1 MNSNSSVGSTKYDP
15 DLIKADVIL
24 ARKRVDRLRHELE
37 QIRAE
42 MQYKQRGL
50 DTLAMY
56 IYIQGPVVQNFV
68 SLMSLLRPQLVVN
81 AGYISKYTVICV
93 SHFINKNNSV
103 FVIFMF
109 EI

>member
-1 MNSNSSVGSTKYDP
+1 MFVSVNSNSSVGSTKYDP

-56 IYIQGPVVQNFV
+56 VQI
-68 SLMSLLRPQLVVN
+68 MSRL
-81 AGYISKYTVICV
+81 
-93 SHFINKNNSV
+93 
-103 FVIFMF
+103 
-109 EI
+109 